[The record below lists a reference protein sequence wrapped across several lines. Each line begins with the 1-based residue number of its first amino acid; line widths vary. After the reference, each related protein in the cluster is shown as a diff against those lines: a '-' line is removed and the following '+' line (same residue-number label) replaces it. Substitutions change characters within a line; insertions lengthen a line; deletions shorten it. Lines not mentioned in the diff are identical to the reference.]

1 MKRLFR
7 RSALLAC
14 AVSACLSSSL
24 ASAQTFTN
32 IVVFGDSFV
41 DQGNM
46 VALVAPINP
55 AIAVYYPTGRFT
67 GGANMIDSLAGIY
80 GGVSVS
86 NYAYGGAMTG
96 GTNTVTGGPPG
107 FAHEWFPFVT
117 GGGQIASTDLT
128 VISIGGNDARLYYQT
143 GGVMGGVSAA
153 AATSTAQAMTGINA
167 LVGVGARTLVF
178 TAGNVALLPEAQLY
192 GAQAQVGGAYSTAY
206 NLGMQQGLAGL
217 TSRGVRVEY
226 VDLSLISLTVANNY
240 ATFGLLPTVCP
251 AVTCVGTTAAA
262 QAVQNQYM
270 FYFDGIH
277 PTSAMSA
284 IIAEY
289 IANRLAAPLTIG
301 PNVALG
307 SLPTMA
313 FVQSMFGRLDLFN
326 GEAEALPSRALGY
339 AADPARKG
347 PLAEAPRVRQ
357 SPLSA
362 YILVDGGGGRRSS
375 QATATGYRWDN
386 VGGTV
391 GFEYRLAPN
400 AMLGAAFNYSNPTQ
414 KLARGLGSAEADN
427 YQFGLY
433 GGWNGRNAFLQ
444 GVATLGWQNYDLTR
458 TGVLKPLVASPSG
471 TTAAA
476 ALKAGYLFDFG
487 AARLGPIAGLTYA
500 RARLGGYTET
510 GDPALALKVGA
521 QTQEAWIGSI
531 GAQLRYPLMLGATA
545 LNTYL
550 NLTLESD
557 LKGNGR
563 MVSYAAVSAP
573 LIVNAWTIPGQ
584 GSRLYGRVA
593 AGASANLGA
602 NWAMSV
608 NLTSTLARK
617 GGDDYSGSVGLKY
630 SF

>member
-1 MKRLFR
+1 
-7 RSALLAC
+7 
-14 AVSACLSSSL
+14 
-24 ASAQTFTN
+24 
-32 IVVFGDSFV
+32 
-41 DQGNM
+41 
-46 VALVAPINP
+46 
-55 AIAVYYPTGRFT
+55 
-67 GGANMIDSLAGIY
+67 
-80 GGVSVS
+80 
-86 NYAYGGAMTG
+86 
-96 GTNTVTGGPPG
+96 
-107 FAHEWFPFVT
+107 
-117 GGGQIASTDLT
+117 
-128 VISIGGNDARLYYQT
+128 
-143 GGVMGGVSAA
+143 
-153 AATSTAQAMTGINA
+153 
-167 LVGVGARTLVF
+167 
-178 TAGNVALLPEAQLY
+178 
-192 GAQAQVGGAYSTAY
+192 
-206 NLGMQQGLAGL
+206 
-217 TSRGVRVEY
+217 
-226 VDLSLISLTVANNY
+226 
-240 ATFGLLPTVCP
+240 
-251 AVTCVGTTAAA
+251 
-262 QAVQNQYM
+262 
-270 FYFDGIH
+270 
-277 PTSAMSA
+277 
-284 IIAEY
+284 
-289 IANRLAAPLTIG
+289 
-301 PNVALG
+301 
-307 SLPTMA
+307 MA
-313 FVQSMFGRLDLFN
+313 FVQSMLGRLDLFN

-339 AADPARKG
+339 AANPARKG

-444 GVATLGWQNYDLTR
+444 GVATLALAEFDLTR

-521 QTQEAWIGSI
+521 QAPQEASIGHV

-563 MVSYAAVSAP
+563 IGELCRRLGPSDRQR
-573 LIVNAWTIPGQ
+573 LNNPGQ

-602 NWAMSV
+602 IGRCP
-608 NLTSTLARK
+608 ST
-617 GGDDYSGSVGLKY
+617 
-630 SF
+630 